1 MTMVDTPRATPA
13 QHGQGPQHRQPAA
26 AKVRGRT
33 AGLCVAGFL
42 VALLP
47 FNTFWALGGTWGLGW
62 ILGCADCTVPLA
74 LVWAQEVLLVA
85 GIAIVLARLG
95 LWRAPL
101 PQSLWRLGL
110 GLMTA
115 AFGLVGA
122 SNLLGDNT
130 IQARFLFAPAA
141 LGLAALSGVAN
152 RRLPAPRMWAS
163 RPAPPPPPRWA
174 RRAAVLAVLTPIPSA
189 LWRMAM
195 AVGVP
200 LGVDDSYRRNHYGF
214 PGWGT
219 LYVFGLSFLL
229 VGLALLTL
237 GLVRP
242 WGEVV
247 PQWIPWIGG
256 RPVRPLAAVI
266 PAATGALALAL
277 LWTSVFLFD
286 IQEIFV
292 IYGLDGFE
300 RVVVGACYTPFLLWG
315 PLLAAV
321 TASYARRHLVRC
333 SLAAG

>member
-1 MTMVDTPRATPA
+1 MTMVDTSRAAPA
-13 QHGQGPQHRQPAA
+13 QHREEPQHPQPAA
-26 AKVRGRT
+26 AEARGRT

-42 VALLP
+42 AALLP

-62 ILGCADCTVPLA
+62 ILGCADCTVPLV
-74 LVWAQEVLLVA
+74 LVWAQEALVVV

-101 PQSLWRLGL
+101 PQPVWRLGL
-110 GLMTA
+110 GLMTV
-115 AFGLVGA
+115 AFGLVGL

-130 IQARFLFAPAA
+130 AQNRFLFAPAA
-141 LGLAALSGVAN
+141 LGLAVLSAVAN
-152 RRLPAPRMWAS
+152 RRLPGPRIWAPRAA
-163 RPAPPPPPRWA
+163 PAPPPRWA
-174 RRAAVLAVLTPIPSA
+174 RCAAVLAVLTPVPSA

-195 AVGVP
+195 ALGVP
-200 LGVDDSYRRNHYGF
+200 VGADGTYRRAHYGF

-229 VGLALLTL
+229 VGLASLTL

-247 PQWIPWIGG
+247 PRWIPWIGG

-277 LWTSVFLFD
+277 LWTSVFLFV

-292 IYGLDGFE
+292 TYGLDGFE
-300 RVVVGACYTPFLLWG
+300 RVVVGACYAPLLLWS

-321 TASYARRHLVRC
+321 TASYARRHLVR
-333 SLAAG
+333 SSSAAG